1 MYKSYIE
8 AMIYLAKNL
17 LSSLEDARD
26 MLIDETNEN
35 SPKPCAS
42 GVDTENIDGERGNA
56 FPDFE
61 LDSDGE
67 IRVRNDA

>member
-1 MYKSYIE
+1 MDKAYIE

-35 SPKPCAS
+35 SPKPCATCH
-42 GVDTENIDGERGNA
+42 DTDSAPDPQEGILESHTKPNNIR
-56 FPDFE
+56 
-61 LDSDGE
+61 
-67 IRVRNDA
+67 